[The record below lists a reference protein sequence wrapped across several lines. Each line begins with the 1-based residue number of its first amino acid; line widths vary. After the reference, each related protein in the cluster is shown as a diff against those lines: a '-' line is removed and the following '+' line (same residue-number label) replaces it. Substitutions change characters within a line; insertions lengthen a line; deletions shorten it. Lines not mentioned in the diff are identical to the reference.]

1 MVFTIRKIQLIFK
14 KILNKFEGQTRNLEG
29 LGVKM
34 ETFGNLLMP
43 IILDRVPKDG
53 GDLSMVFLSMD
64 YYVLDSN

>member
-34 ETFGNLLMP
+34 ETFGNL
-43 IILDRVPKDG
+43 
-53 GDLSMVFLSMD
+53 
-64 YYVLDSN
+64 